1 MIGLPPRFAPLC
13 RYWPATAAVVAAT
26 TLAIVHAFEAAGYEP
41 CALCLRQRE
50 VYWTVLGISAA
61 SAWFWMRTPESRM
74 SRGVDALL
82 GVAFLTGAAVAGFHA
97 GVEWG
102 FWDGPA
108 SCTTG
113 ALSGMTGDDI
123 AAALGSGGPAVMCD
137 EAAWRDPVLRISMAG
152 WNALI
157 SLALSAM
164 SFMAARRDTEYFEAT
179 LEPNSNG

>member
-1 MIGLPPRFAPLC
+1 MIGLPPRFGFIC
-13 RYWPATAAVVAAT
+13 RYWPATAAVVAAL
-26 TLAIVHAFEAAGYEP
+26 TLATAHAFEAAGYEP

-50 VYWTVLGISAA
+50 AYWAVLAISAA
-61 SAWFWMRTPESRM
+61 SAWFWIRSPESAM

-108 SCTTG
+108 SCT
-113 ALSGMTGDDI
+113 SGGLTDMTGDDI
-123 AAALGSGGPAVMCD
+123 AAALGAGGPAVMCD
-137 EAAWRDPVLRISMAG
+137 EAAWRDPILRISMAG

-157 SLALSAM
+157 SLGLAGV
-164 SFMAARRDTEYFEAT
+164 SFLAARRNIDYFETT
-179 LEPNSNG
+179 LEANPNG